1 MTQPNTIP
9 LAPKTM
15 TRLFIFQSILIGAQT
30 VVAATA
36 LGDVLGA
43 KVAALAVILV
53 SGAQATVNSI
63 LSRAVTTVATHVEAA
78 LSRVDDAVEHAETA
92 AKQSKDAATAARKV
106 VSDNRKRVL

>member
-36 LGDVLGA
+36 LGDVLGS
-43 KVAALAVILV
+43 KTAALLIVLV
-53 SGAQATVNSI
+53 SGGQATVNSI
-63 LSRAVTTVATHVEAA
+63 LSRAVTNVATHVDAA
-78 LSRVDDAVEHAETA
+78 LSRVDDAISDAHNA
-92 AKQSKDAATAARKV
+92 AQRSESAAQAARIAAR
-106 VSDNRKRVL
+106 RK